1 MKNKTLP
8 FILLGFVLVILLVNS
23 CKKAAQGTIESVLTS
38 SGWQLASVTQ
48 TTYLGDAILSTETLN
63 ANCSLTQIF
72 AFKTDNSC
80 TYTNFECI
88 QQNASGKWALSP
100 DKLTL
105 YANLTSKDTTAAGS
119 SQPFDTTRIVNLGL
133 YSMVVET
140 GPVSNFSTTLS
151 RKIRRYGFVRQKST
165 N

>member
-1 MKNKTLP
+1 MKHKTLLLL
-8 FILLGFVLVILLVNS
+8 LLGFIFSALLVNS
-23 CKKAAQGTIESVLTS
+23 CKKDNQGTIESALTS
-38 SGWQLASVTQ
+38 GAWQLASVTQ

-63 ANCSLTQIF
+63 TNCSLTQIF

-80 TYTNFECI
+80 TYTNFECV
-88 QQNASGKWALSP
+88 QQSAAGKWSLSP

-105 YANLTSKDTTAAGS
+105 YANLTSKDTTAAGT

-140 GPVSNFSTTLS
+140 GQLPNFSTTVS
-151 RKIRRYGFVRQKST
+151 RKIRRYGFVKQKTT

>member
-1 MKNKTLP
+1 MKNKTLLL
-8 FILLGFVLVILLVNS
+8 FLLGFVSVTLLVNS
-23 CKKAAQGTIESVLTS
+23 CKKDNQGTIESVLTS

-48 TTYLGDAILSTETLN
+48 TTYLGDAIISTETLN
-63 ANCSLTQIF
+63 TNCSLTQIF

-80 TYTNFECI
+80 TYTNFECV

-100 DKLTL
+100 DKLIL
-105 YANLTSKDTTAAGS
+105 YVDMMSQDTTSAGS
-119 SQPFDTTRIVNLGL
+119 SKPFATTRIINLGL

-140 GPVSNFSTTLS
+140 GPVSNFSTTVP
-151 RKIRRYGFVRQKST
+151 RKIRRYGFIRQKST

>member
-8 FILLGFVLVILLVNS
+8 LFLLGLVLVALLVNS
-23 CKKAAQGTIESVLTS
+23 CKKDKQGTIESVLTS

-48 TTYLGDAILSTETLN
+48 TTYLGEAILTTENLN
-63 ANCSLTQIF
+63 TSCSLTQIF
-72 AFKTDNSC
+72 SFKADNTC
-80 TYTNFECI
+80 TYTNFECLL
-88 QQNASGKWALSP
+88 QNASGNWALSP

-105 YANLTSKDTTAAGS
+105 YVDMVSQDSTAAGS
-119 SQPFDTTRIVNLGL
+119 SKPFATTRIINLGL

-140 GPVSNFSTTLS
+140 GPVSNFSTTVP
-151 RKIRRYGFVRQKST
+151 RKIRRYGFIRQKTT

>member
-8 FILLGFVLVILLVNS
+8 LFLLGLVLVTLLVNS
-23 CKKAAQGTIESVLTS
+23 CKKDKQGTIESVLTS

-48 TTYLGDAILSTETLN
+48 TTYLGEAIVTTENLN
-63 ANCSLTQIF
+63 TSCSLTQIF
-72 AFKTDNSC
+72 SFKTDNTC
-80 TYTNFECI
+80 TYTNFECLL
-88 QQNASGKWALSP
+88 QNASGNWALSP

-105 YANLTSKDTTAAGS
+105 YVDMVSQDSTAAGS
-119 SQPFDTTRIVNLGL
+119 SKPFATTRIINLGL

-140 GPVSNFSTTLS
+140 GPVSNFSTTVP
-151 RKIRRYGFVRQKST
+151 RKIRRYGFIRQKTT

>member
-8 FILLGFVLVILLVNS
+8 LFLLGFVLMALLVNS
-23 CKKAAQGTIESVLTS
+23 CKKAEQGTIESVLTS

-48 TTYLGDAILSTETLN
+48 TTYLGEAILSTETLN
-63 ANCSLTQIF
+63 TNCPLTQIF

-80 TYTNFECI
+80 TYTNFECL
-88 QQNASGKWALSP
+88 QQNASGKWSLSE
-100 DKLTL
+100 DKLIL
-105 YANLTSKDTTAAGS
+105 YVDMMSQDTTAAGS
-119 SQPFDTTRIVNLGL
+119 SKPFAATRIINLGL

-140 GPVSNFSTTLS
+140 GPVSNFSTTVP
-151 RKIRRYGFVRQKST
+151 RKVRRYGFIRQKST

>member
-1 MKNKTLP
+1 MKHKISLLFLSG
-8 FILLGFVLVILLVNS
+8 FILIAVLVNS
-23 CKKAAQGTIESVLTS
+23 CKKDAQGTIESVLTS

-48 TTYLGDAILSTETLN
+48 TTYLGNAILSTETLN

-88 QQNASGKWALSP
+88 HQDASGNWALSP

-105 YANLTSKDTTAAGS
+105 YANLTSKDTTAAGT
-119 SQPFDTTRIVNLGL
+119 SQPFDTTRIVNLGQN
-133 YSMVVET
+133 SMVVET
-140 GPVSNFSTTLS
+140 GPVSNFSTTVS
-151 RKIRRYGFVRQKST
+151 RKIRRYGFVRQKT
-165 N
+165 IN

>member
-8 FILLGFVLVILLVNS
+8 LFLLGLVLVTLLVNS
-23 CKKAAQGTIESVLTS
+23 CKKDKQGTIESVLTS

-48 TTYLGDAILSTETLN
+48 TTYLGEAILTTENLN
-63 ANCSLTQIF
+63 TSCSLTQIF
-72 AFKTDNSC
+72 SFKTDNTC
-80 TYTNFECI
+80 TYTNFECLL
-88 QQNASGKWALSP
+88 QNASGNWALSP

-105 YANLTSKDTTAAGS
+105 YVDMVSQDSTAAGS
-119 SQPFDTTRIVNLGL
+119 SKPFATTRIINLGL

-140 GPVSNFSTTLS
+140 GPVSNFSTTVP
-151 RKIRRYGFVRQKST
+151 RKIRRYGFIRQKTT